1 MNTTF
6 EITAGLFLLALI
18 FFVSVARRLAI
29 QEKGY
34 DERQLL
40 ITYKSYKYSMLL
52 AWGLCMAFSFFDLK
66 AYTILQTIFFTTLCF
81 NFAYRIAHHSL
92 APLGKS
98 LLPLTGLAALSLLAL
113 VVHFWVNMGSVQVT
127 GEDWLNFVALSGSFA
142 GLLLALFYRH
152 IKDKA
157 ED

>member
-6 EITAGLFLLALI
+6 ETTGALMALALV
-18 FFVSVARRLAI
+18 FFVSIARRLATK
-29 QEKGY
+29 EKGY

-52 AWGLCMAFSFFDLK
+52 AWGLCLAFSFFELK

-92 APLGKS
+92 APMGKR
-98 LLPLTGLAALSLLAL
+98 LTVLAGLSAFSLLAL
-113 VVHFWVNMGSVQVT
+113 LLHFLVNVGSVQVT
-127 GEDWLNFVALSGSFA
+127 GEDWINFFVLSGSFA
-142 GLLLALFYRH
+142 GLLLTLVYRY

>member
-1 MNTTF
+1 MNTSIETTGALMALA
-6 EITAGLFLLALI
+6 IVLFVI
-18 FFVSVARRLAI
+18 IARRLAVK
-29 QEKGY
+29 EKGY

-113 VVHFWVNMGSVQVT
+113 VFIFGPMSAR
-127 GEDWLNFVALSGSFA
+127 F
-142 GLLLALFYRH
+142 R
-152 IKDKA
+152 
-157 ED
+157 